1 MSFFLDLILL
11 LFLQDHLIHPEVSV
25 ENIDID
31 FLGASSAQLL
41 LTVYSVK
48 LLQDLLV
55 HLHLIDFSLDQGV

>member
-1 MSFFLDLILL
+1 MRFFLDLILL
-11 LFLQDHLIHPEVSV
+11 FFLQDHLIHPEVSV